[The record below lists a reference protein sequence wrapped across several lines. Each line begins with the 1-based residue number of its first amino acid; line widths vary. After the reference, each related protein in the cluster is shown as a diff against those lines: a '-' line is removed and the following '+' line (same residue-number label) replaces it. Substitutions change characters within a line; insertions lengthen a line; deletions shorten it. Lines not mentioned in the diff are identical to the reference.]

1 MISYKEAI
9 EILSQSFQALPI
21 IRVNAEQAYGVLAE
35 DLISEVQVPSFSNSA
50 MDGFAVKSEETQSAS
65 KKDLVKLEVKGC
77 VLAGEIAPVIEEK
90 KSSCE
95 IMTGS
100 IMPEGFNAVIPIEQV
115 IIEETLEGK
124 FITINQVVNKGR
136 NVRLAGEDY
145 KPGTIIAKKGQVI
158 NPHRLM
164 GIIASKQ
171 ENIPIYQIPKVGVV
185 TTGSELIDQEKHS
198 DKPTIPNT
206 NGPFLQS
213 SIRRMGIHC
222 TGVASTPDSLELIK
236 KNIQHCIDN
245 ESDIILTSGGVSAG
259 KLDLVPDALLS
270 LGADIL
276 FHKIWMRPGK
286 PLLFARMSSGQFVF
300 GLPGNPVAV
309 AVGFRFFVAQA
320 IRMLQGQALEQP
332 FMATNTVEFNKPEKF
347 CFFAKART
355 EYTKNNLPQTTFLP
369 GQESFKLSPFR
380 DANSWMIL
388 PEGKNLIKVGDKIQV
403 VPLHPGE
410 AL

>member
-9 EILSQSFQALPI
+9 EILSDSLQTLPI
-21 IRVNAEQAYGVLAE
+21 IRVSAEQAYGVLAE
-35 DLISEVQVPSFSNSA
+35 DLISEMQVPSFSNSA

-65 KKDLVKLEVKGC
+65 KKNLVKLEVKGC
-77 VLAGEIAPVIEEK
+77 ILAGEIAPIIKEK

-100 IMPEGFNAVIPIEQV
+100 IMPEEFDAVIPIEQV
-115 IIEETLEGK
+115 VIEESSAGK
-124 FITINQVVNKGR
+124 FITIDQVVNKGR
-136 NVRLAGEDY
+136 NIRLAGEDY
-145 KPGTIIAKKGQVI
+145 KPGTVIAKKGQAI

-164 GIIASKQ
+164 SIIANKQ
-171 ENIPIYQIPKVGVV
+171 NDIPIYQIPKVGVI

-198 DKPTIPNT
+198 DKPMIPNT

-213 SIRRMGIHC
+213 SVRRMGIQC
-222 TGVASTPDSLELIK
+222 NGVTNAPDSLELIK
-236 KNIQHCIDN
+236 KNIQYCIDN
-245 ESDIILTSGGVSAG
+245 NSDIILTSGGVSAG

-286 PLLFARMSSGQFVF
+286 PLLFAKMPSGQFVF

-320 IRMLQGQALEQP
+320 IRMLQGQTLEQP
-332 FMATNTVEFNKPEKF
+332 FLATNAVEFKKSEKF

-355 EYTKNNLPQTTFLP
+355 DYTENSLPETTILP

-388 PEGKNLIKVGDKIQV
+388 PEGKNLIKVGDKVQV